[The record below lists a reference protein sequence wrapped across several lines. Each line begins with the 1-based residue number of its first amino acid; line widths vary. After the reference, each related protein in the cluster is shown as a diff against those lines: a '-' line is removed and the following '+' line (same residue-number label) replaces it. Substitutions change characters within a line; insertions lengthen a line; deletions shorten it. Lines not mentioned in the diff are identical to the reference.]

1 MSPQPQRRAKRR
13 AYRIRP
19 ETAAA
24 TDQSTAP
31 SAAASTGEPA
41 ETVTSVDEPPADA
54 PAIPAA
60 PVEAVTADALPAVPE
75 LPAEATAEPAA
86 TAAGGPNQADQEPS
100 VPDDTDAG
108 EETITEEPTPVVVPS
123 GPTQVS
129 TAEPEAA
136 APSESV
142 DEEEEAGFFASLFTV
157 KKPSISP
164 GLETRSGGLVK
175 RQRDRS
181 QTGGP
186 TADEDETQ
194 LAGRAERAARVRGRG
209 RRRCDRA
216 TRRDGDG
223 CGCECDGR
231 GSRGHARAFPCLNES
246 RGIHRPSIL

>member
-1 MSPQPQRRAKRR
+1 M
-13 AYRIRP
+13 
-19 ETAAA
+19 
-24 TDQSTAP
+24 
-31 SAAASTGEPA
+31 
-41 ETVTSVDEPPADA
+41 
-54 PAIPAA
+54 
-60 PVEAVTADALPAVPE
+60 
-75 LPAEATAEPAA
+75 
-86 TAAGGPNQADQEPS
+86 
-100 VPDDTDAG
+100 PDDTDAG

-194 LAGRAERAARVRGRG
+194 LAGALSAPPASEGEAADDATEPLEETETVADANATVEEAEDTLEHFRV
-209 RRRCDRA
+209 
-216 TRRDGDG
+216 
-223 CGCECDGR
+223 
-231 GSRGHARAFPCLNES
+231 
-246 RGIHRPSIL
+246 